1 MLEEASN
8 KALANDKKID
18 EGEQAE
24 ILSQPQC
31 KLDFEIFDE
40 EQ

>member
-8 KALANDKKID
+8 KALANGKKIN
-18 EGEQAE
+18 EGEQTK

-31 KLDFEIFDE
+31 KLDFEISDE
-40 EQ
+40 E